1 MSNLYGR
8 LMIDIE
14 GLSLSEEDI
23 FVLSNKNVGGLILFS
38 RNYESIE
45 QLQNLISEVNDIKK
59 NIIISVDQEGGRV
72 QRFHEDFTTIPS
84 MQSLTSYA
92 VKENDNM
99 LLNHKDITLIMV
111 SHSKQSNLYLLNQ
124 VPVIEGNNEF
134 HLSEN

>member
-45 QLQNLISEVNDIKK
+45 QLQNLISEINDIKK
-59 NIIISVDQEGGRV
+59 
-72 QRFHEDFTTIPS
+72 
-84 MQSLTSYA
+84 TS
-92 VKENDNM
+92 
-99 LLNHKDITLIMV
+99 
-111 SHSKQSNLYLLNQ
+111 LYLLIKRVDVYKDFMRTLQ
-124 VPVIEGNNEF
+124 QY
-134 HLSEN
+134 HLCKA